1 MLSYAP
7 KEEPV
12 YRLKIGMLMGL
23 LTVLLALGGCVQLA
37 EDQPTPTPIPTPAE
51 SNKPI
56 YDVKKGSIVQ
66 TVKGLGRVAAGQEA
80 TLFFRQNGR
89 LRRLYVE
96 TNQKVKTGDV
106 LAELETG
113 TLKTQLAQ
121 ARLNL
126 DVAQLRLSQ
135 AMDKSGADTA
145 VASAKAAMEAA
156 AATYAKN
163 VGDLERLRSG
173 STNADVRSAEQ
184 GVVSAENALAKAR
197 SDLKLLRDGTTP
209 EAIRN
214 AELDVEKARNS
225 LWAAQINRDMVC
237 GRGPG
242 TSCEAE
248 NAKVA
253 ATETELT
260 KANTN
265 LERLR
270 AGSKPEDIAN
280 AERTVETAKATV
292 ESARA
297 KLDLVN
303 TGPKQADVT
312 TAEKNVES
320 AKAALD
326 AAKVSYDQAVAMS
339 AKGGDY
345 EVQIQQKNV
354 ELARV
359 ALQVFEEQMELALI
373 KAPFDGAVI
382 STAGREGDD
391 IKAYTAMVTV
401 ANPTTIQIAL
411 ELQPVDLAKIQIG
424 QEVLIVFTS
433 FPTEKIDGKVVFLP
447 SLSAGSDPQLPAT
460 QRTVRIDFKP
470 NRTLELGSL
479 ANVTISTQKK
489 DDVLI
494 LPNTAIRIFGGRRFV
509 RLATTSGRK
518 QEVDIEV
525 GISNETE
532 TEIVKG
538 VREGQKVVGQ

>member
-1 MLSYAP
+1 MF
-7 KEEPV
+7 
-12 YRLKIGMLMGL
+12 RLKLGLLMGL
-23 LTVLLALGGCVQLA
+23 LAGLLALGGCVQLA

-56 YDVKKGSIVQ
+56 YEVKKGSIVQ
-66 TVKGLGRVAAGQEA
+66 TVKGLGRVAASQEA

-89 LRRLYVE
+89 MRRMYVE
-96 TNQKVKTGDV
+96 TNQKVKEGDI

-135 AMDKSGADTA
+135 AMQKSGADTA
-145 VASAKAAMEAA
+145 VASAKATLESAT
-156 AATYAKN
+156 ATYSKA
-163 VGDLERLRSG
+163 VGDLEKLKTG
-173 STNADVRSAEQ
+173 STAADISSAQ
-184 GVVSAENALAKAR
+184 QAVVAAENGLTKAQT
-197 SDLKLLRDGTTP
+197 DLKLLRDGATP
-209 EAIRN
+209 EAIRD
-214 AELDVEKARNS
+214 AELEVEKAANS
-225 LWAAQINRDMVC
+225 LWSKQISRDATC

-242 TSCEAE
+242 TSCDAA
-248 NAKVA
+248 NADVA
-253 ATETELT
+253 AAETALT
-260 KANTN
+260 QAKAR
-265 LERLR
+265 LERVK
-270 AGSKPEDIAN
+270 AGPKPEEIAN
-280 AERTVETAKATV
+280 AERNVENARASLN
-292 ESARA
+292 SARA
-297 KLDLVN
+297 RLELVSS
-303 TGPKQADVT
+303 GPKAADLEY
-312 TAEKNVES
+312 AQKNVES
-320 AKAALD
+320 AKAALE

-359 ALQVFEEQMELALI
+359 ALQVYEEQMELALI
-373 KAPFDGAVI
+373 KAPFDGTVI

-391 IKAYTAMVTV
+391 VKAYTAVVTV
-401 ANPTTIQIAL
+401 ANPKTIQIAL
-411 ELQPVDLAKIQIG
+411 ELQPTDLAKVQTG
-424 QEVLIVFTS
+424 QEAVIVFSS
-433 FPTEKIDGKVVFLP
+433 FPTEKIDAKVVYIP
-447 SLSAGSDPQLPAT
+447 SLAAGSDPQLPAT
-460 QRTVRIDFKP
+460 QRTVRLDYKSP
-470 NRTLELGSL
+470 RQLELGAL

-494 LPNTAIRIFGGRRFV
+494 LPNTAIRVFGGRRFV
-509 RLATTSGRK
+509 RLATTTGRK